1 MLCWTPSIRRNESNL
16 QVNVTEMEEG
26 KMKEHILLDK
36 TYVYEDIPKD
46 LKPQGCSYDR
56 VSGLWRV
63 DSTGEVMMVGNYAQR
78 PETKKC
84 DVETGEDQKGE

>member
-1 MLCWTPSIRRNESNL
+1 MIASARGLASPPSCSYHSSNSYWE
-16 QVNVTEMEEG
+16 QKIV
-26 KMKEHILLDK
+26 
-36 TYVYEDIPKD
+36 EDIQKD